1 MNVRVHAS
9 AHVRQKPDHKTT
21 SERRFSM
28 NKAWTQILVPLLIAA
43 TEAILEVIKVL
54 KKKGKTVS

>member
-1 MNVRVHAS
+1 
-9 AHVRQKPDHKTT
+9 
-21 SERRFSM
+21 M
-28 NKAWTQILVPLLIAA
+28 NKAWTQVLVPLLVAA

>member
-1 MNVRVHAS
+1 MRLPMCARS
-9 AHVRQKPDHKTT
+9 RITKQQ
-21 SERRFSM
+21 ERRFSM